1 MLDLR
6 EKEMPLLARLCWL
19 VLTFEATRGQRF
31 QSLTGTA
38 GQAVSLP
45 CGSDNGCTWR
55 KDGEKLALDER
66 SDQTRFSIGSCAL
79 TIEPLL
85 PGDEGKYEC
94 NNGKSRHQLAVLVE
108 VGVPYIEEGR
118 QGTIEVQEGHQA
130 ELHCVSQGGKPA
142 AEIEWKRDGQ
152 SVTELDRIFEEVSRM
167 GDGWK
172 TRSTF
177 TFRPE
182 ESTNVTCSASNEA
195 VRDPRVSS
203 ALEVRVR
210 GRPRVEVKVDQ
221 DVVREGDSFEVLCK
235 SSAYPEDV
243 GYRWFFSGSELEG
256 MTDNALLIEE
266 ISRMYDQSDISCL
279 VENEEGQGQGSTRLN
294 VQFPPTILLHPRSQV
309 AKRKE
314 NVTFHCVAE
323 GNPVPSYVWTVG
335 REDSLLRA
343 GTQNLSLVASEKT
356 EAVYRCHVF
365 SDGNKLVSS
374 LPASLTLIRKPVV
387 KMEMERW
394 ASLGQDVILNCA
406 TRSVTNRTRLV
417 WLKSNGKAGDLEP
430 VEEGSRLEVFT
441 QYKDWQRTS
450 RLLIKNLEN
459 KDFGE
464 YACFAENQVG
474 TDLAMIQMR
483 VKSSVDILSVVAA
496 LTCILGVLLLIAI
509 FVYIRLKKRCCGEL
523 PDEKC

>member
-1 MLDLR
+1 MGR
-6 EKEMPLLARLCWL
+6 EREMPLLATLCWF
-19 VLTFEATRGQRF
+19 VLTFEATLG

-38 GQAVSLP
+38 GEAVSLS
-45 CGSDNGCTWR
+45 CGSNSGCTWS
-55 KDGEKLALDER
+55 KDGVELVLEDR
-66 SDQTRFSIGSCAL
+66 SDQARYSFGSSCSL

-85 PGDEGKYEC
+85 PGDEGEYEC
-94 NNGKSRHQLAVLVE
+94 NSGKSRHRLTVLVE

-118 QGTIEVQEGHQA
+118 HGTLEVEDGHQV
-130 ELHCVSQGGKPA
+130 ELRCTSQGGKPA

-152 SVTELDRIFEEVSRM
+152 TVIELDRIFEEVTRM

-172 TRSTF
+172 TQSTF
-177 TFRPE
+177 TFRPQ
-182 ESTNVTCSASNEA
+182 ESTNVTCSASNE
-195 VRDPRVSS
+195 VMREPRVSS

-210 GRPRVEVKVDQ
+210 GRPRVEVRVDQ
-221 DVVREGDSFEVLCK
+221 EVIREGDSFEVLCK

-266 ISRMYDQSDISCL
+266 ISRMYDQADITCL
-279 VENEEGQGQGSTRLN
+279 VENEEGQGQGSTQLN
-294 VQFPPTILLHPRSQV
+294 VQFPPSIVLHPRSQV

-314 NVTFHCVAE
+314 NVTFHCAAE

-365 SDGNKLVSS
+365 SDGNEIVSS

-387 KMEMERW
+387 KMESERW
-394 ASLGQDVILNCA
+394 ASLGQDVILNCKTKA
-406 TRSVTNRTRLV
+406 VSNRTRLV
-417 WLKSNGKAGDLEP
+417 WLRSNGKEGDLEP
-430 VEEGSRLEVFT
+430 VKEGERLEVIT
-441 QYKDWQRTS
+441 QYQDWQRTS
-450 RLLIKNLEN
+450 RLLLKNV
-459 KDFGE
+459 KVDDYGE

-474 TDLAMIQMR
+474 TDLAMTQLM

-496 LTCILGVLLLIAI
+496 ITCILGVLLLLAI
-509 FVYIRLKKRCCGEL
+509 FVYIRLKRNCCQEL
-523 PDEKC
+523 PQEKC

>member
-1 MLDLR
+1 M
-6 EKEMPLLARLCWL
+6 
-19 VLTFEATRGQRF
+19 G
-31 QSLTGTA
+31 
-38 GQAVSLP
+38 
-45 CGSDNGCTWR
+45 R
-55 KDGEKLALDER
+55 KDGEDLSLDER

-85 PGDEGKYEC
+85 PGDEGKNEC

-118 QGTIEVQEGHQA
+118 QGTMEVQEGHQA

-152 SVTELDRIFEEVSRM
+152 PVTELDRIFEEGSRM

-221 DVVREGDSFEVLCK
+221 DVIREGDSFEVLCK

-266 ISRMYDQSDISCL
+266 ISRMYDQSDITCL

-294 VQFPPTILLHPRSQV
+294 VQFPPTILLHPRS
-309 AKRKE
+309 
-314 NVTFHCVAE
+314 H
-323 GNPVPSYVWTVG
+323 
-335 REDSLLRA
+335 
-343 GTQNLSLVASEKT
+343 
-356 EAVYRCHVF
+356 
-365 SDGNKLVSS
+365 
-374 LPASLTLIRKPVV
+374 
-387 KMEMERW
+387 
-394 ASLGQDVILNCA
+394 
-406 TRSVTNRTRLV
+406 
-417 WLKSNGKAGDLEP
+417 
-430 VEEGSRLEVFT
+430 
-441 QYKDWQRTS
+441 
-450 RLLIKNLEN
+450 
-459 KDFGE
+459 
-464 YACFAENQVG
+464 
-474 TDLAMIQMR
+474 
-483 VKSSVDILSVVAA
+483 
-496 LTCILGVLLLIAI
+496 
-509 FVYIRLKKRCCGEL
+509 
-523 PDEKC
+523 

>member
-1 MLDLR
+1 MGMAER
-6 EKEMPLLARLCWL
+6 EMPLLATLCWF
-19 VLTFEATRGQRF
+19 VLTFEATLG

-38 GQAVSLP
+38 GEAVSLS
-45 CGSDNGCTWR
+45 CGSNSGCTWS
-55 KDGEKLALDER
+55 KDGVELVLEDR
-66 SDQTRFSIGSCAL
+66 SDQARYSFGSSCSL

-85 PGDEGKYEC
+85 PGDEGEYEC
-94 NNGKSRHQLAVLVE
+94 NSGKSRHRLTVLVE

-118 QGTIEVQEGHQA
+118 HGTLEVEDGPQV
-130 ELHCVSQGGKPA
+130 ELRCTSQGGKPA

-152 SVTELDRIFEEVSRM
+152 AVIELDRIFEEVTRM

-172 TRSTF
+172 TQSTF
-177 TFRPE
+177 TFRPQ
-182 ESTNVTCSASNEA
+182 ESTNVTCSASNE
-195 VRDPRVSS
+195 VMREPRVSS

-210 GRPRVEVKVDQ
+210 GRPRVEVRVDQ
-221 DVVREGDSFEVLCK
+221 EVIREGDSFEVLCK

-266 ISRMYDQSDISCL
+266 ISRMYDQADITCL
-279 VENEEGQGQGSTRLN
+279 VENEEGEGQGSAQLN

-309 AKRKE
+309 AKRKD

-323 GNPVPSYVWTVG
+323 GNPVPSYIRTVG
-335 REDSLLRA
+335 RMDSLLQA

-365 SDGNKLVSS
+365 SDGNEMVSS

-387 KMEMERW
+387 KVETEKW
-394 ASLGQDVILNCA
+394 ASLGQDVILECA
-406 TRSVTNRTRLV
+406 TRAVSNRTRLV
-417 WLKSNGKAGDLEP
+417 WLRSTGGKAKDLDP
-430 VEEGSRLEVFT
+430 VQEGGRLEVVT

-450 RLLIKNLEN
+450 RLLIKKLEVG
-459 KDFGE
+459 DIGE

-474 TDLAMIQMR
+474 TDLGMIQLKL
-483 VKSSVDILSVVAA
+483 KSGVDILSVIAGI
-496 LTCILGVLLLIAI
+496 TCIVGVLLLAAI
-509 FVYIRLKKRCCGEL
+509 FIYIRLKKRCCGKV

>member
-1 MLDLR
+1 M
-6 EKEMPLLARLCWL
+6 
-19 VLTFEATRGQRF
+19 
-31 QSLTGTA
+31 TGTA

-55 KDGEKLALDER
+55 KDGEDLSLDER

-177 TFRPE
+177 TFRPK

-210 GRPRVEVKVDQ
+210 GRDTVEST
-221 DVVREGDSFEVLCK
+221 R
-235 SSAYPEDV
+235 
-243 GYRWFFSGSELEG
+243 
-256 MTDNALLIEE
+256 IEPF
-266 ISRMYDQSDISCL
+266 L
-279 VENEEGQGQGSTRLN
+279 VENR
-294 VQFPPTILLHPRSQV
+294 
-309 AKRKE
+309 
-314 NVTFHCVAE
+314 
-323 GNPVPSYVWTVG
+323 
-335 REDSLLRA
+335 
-343 GTQNLSLVASEKT
+343 
-356 EAVYRCHVF
+356 
-365 SDGNKLVSS
+365 
-374 LPASLTLIRKPVV
+374 
-387 KMEMERW
+387 
-394 ASLGQDVILNCA
+394 VIL
-406 TRSVTNRTRLV
+406 
-417 WLKSNGKAGDLEP
+417 D
-430 VEEGSRLEVFT
+430 
-441 QYKDWQRTS
+441 
-450 RLLIKNLEN
+450 
-459 KDFGE
+459 
-464 YACFAENQVG
+464 
-474 TDLAMIQMR
+474 
-483 VKSSVDILSVVAA
+483 
-496 LTCILGVLLLIAI
+496 
-509 FVYIRLKKRCCGEL
+509 
-523 PDEKC
+523 